1 VINAV
6 HTAFGL
12 NSIRK
17 IGMVIMK
24 KTKILAVA
32 LVLAFIS
39 LGLIQ
44 FSSAES
50 TVFIGVLAKRGAGKA
65 FQQWGPTAEYLSKR
79 LKRDIKILP
88 LKFTEIEPAL
98 KSNKIDFLL
107 ANSAFYAR
115 LEEKYGLKAILTMAN
130 RRGIVALDE
139 FGGVIFA
146 RKNRNI
152 KELKDIKG
160 KKFMCVKYSSF
171 GGAHMAWRLLL
182 ESGIDPKKDCTAF
195 LEGKTHDNVV
205 MAVKEGLVDV
215 GTVRSDTLERMAD
228 EGKIRMRDFTII
240 NQINDGFPFVHST
253 RLYPEWPFAACAKA
267 TPELRKQVAK
277 ALYLIQG
284 DHPAM
289 VASKVFSWTRP
300 AKYSEVTACLRV
312 IGEL

>member
-1 VINAV
+1 
-6 HTAFGL
+6 
-12 NSIRK
+12 
-17 IGMVIMK
+17 MK
-24 KTKILAVA
+24 KTKILALA
-32 LVLAFIS
+32 LALAFIS
-39 LGLIQ
+39 IGLIQ
-44 FSSAES
+44 ISFAES
-50 TVFIGVLAKRGAGKA
+50 TVYIGVLAKRGAGKA

-98 KSNKIDFLL
+98 KSNKIDFML

-115 LEEKYGLKAILTMAN
+115 LENKYGLKAILTMSN

-152 KELKDIKG
+152 RELKDIKG

-171 GGAHMAWRLLL
+171 GGAHMAWRLLV
-182 ESGIDPKKDCTAF
+182 ESGIDPKKDCATF

-205 MAVKEGLVDV
+205 LAVKKGLVDV

-228 EGKIRMRDFTII
+228 EGKISMGEFTVI

-253 RLYPEWPFAACAKA
+253 RLYPEWPFAACTKA
-267 TPELRKQVAK
+267 TPKLRKQVAK
-277 ALYLIQG
+277 ALYLLQG

-289 VASKVFSWTRP
+289 VAAKVFSWTRP
-300 AKYSEVTACLRV
+300 AEYSEVTACLRV
-312 IGEL
+312 IGKL

>member
-1 VINAV
+1 MLVES
-6 HTAFGL
+6 TDL
-12 NSIRK
+12 
-17 IGMVIMK
+17 GMVVMK
-24 KTKILAVA
+24 KTKMLAIA
-32 LVLAFIS
+32 FVLAFIS
-39 LGLIQ
+39 FGLIQ
-44 FSSAES
+44 YTFAES
-50 TVFIGVLAKRGAGKA
+50 TVYIGVLAKRGSAKA
-65 FQQWGPTAEYLSKR
+65 FQQWGPTADYLSKR

-88 LKFTEIEPAL
+88 LKFTEIESAL
-98 KSNKIDFLL
+98 QTNKIDFLL

-115 LEEKYGLKAILTMAN
+115 FEEKYGLKAILTMSN
-130 RRGIVALDE
+130 RRGIVALAE

-146 RKNRNI
+146 RKNSRVN
-152 KELKDIKG
+152 ELKDIKG
-160 KKFMCVKYSSF
+160 KRFMCVKYSSF

-195 LEGKTHDNVV
+195 MEGKTHDNVV
-205 MAVKEGLVDV
+205 MAVKKGIVDV
-215 GTVRSDTLERMAD
+215 GTVRSDTLERMTD
-228 EGKIRMRDFTII
+228 EGKISMGDFTII

-267 TPELRKQVAK
+267 SPDLRKKVAK

-300 AKYSEVTACLRV
+300 AEYSDVTACLRI

>member
-1 VINAV
+1 MK
-6 HTAFGL
+6 
-12 NSIRK
+12 SEK
-17 IGMVIMK
+17 IGIVVMK
-24 KTKILAVA
+24 KTKVLVIALA
-32 LVLAFIS
+32 LAFIS

-44 FSSAES
+44 SSLAES
-50 TVFIGVLAKRGAGKA
+50 TVYIGVLAKRGAGKA

-79 LKRDIKILP
+79 LKKDIKILP

-146 RKNRNI
+146 RRNGNI

-182 ESGIDPKKDCTAF
+182 ESGIDPKKDCAAF

-205 MAVKEGLVDV
+205 MAVKKGLVDV

-228 EGKIRMRDFTII
+228 EGKISMGDFTII
-240 NQINDGFPFVHST
+240 NQTNDGFPFVHST

-267 TPELRKQVAK
+267 TPELRKKVAK
-277 ALYLIQG
+277 ALYLIKG

-300 AKYSEVTACLRV
+300 AKYSEVKACLRI